1 MLYDEGIQVGLLF
14 EQMYK
19 MDMYELTDTIE
30 YRRKGMGYAI
40 WRLASLT
47 RSPWV
52 QNFPEKPEDACP
64 ELFPQKKGI
73 PMEQWMIDKYIKGR

>member
-1 MLYDEGIQVGLLF
+1 
-14 EQMYK
+14 
-19 MDMYELTDTIE
+19 MDLYELTDTIE

-47 RSPWV
+47 RHPWV

-64 ELFPQKKGI
+64 ELFPVKKGI
-73 PMEQWMIDKYIKGR
+73 KLEQWIIDKYMKGGQ